1 MKPKLGKQKVTVI
14 EGEKKKSSSL
24 SAFEDFNHLA
34 GFAQIEL
41 KGRSVGAAILQ
52 RSKNRFCFVFGF
64 SSYGIHD
71 TLRPDQIPPTIS
83 NFESALKELLPGERM
98 TVHLSSFAE
107 DADRQKELDALLAK
121 APSPELRL
129 LLMSEKARTQELKRS
144 GVRKPKKL
152 HIFVTY
158 TVEPNEQTTN
168 ESDWIEKAIAK
179 CSGLWEVF
187 KGAGDDIVVE
197 QTRTMLERS
206 FTEGYLR
213 WEQLLNIK
221 MGLDIK
227 PMSSRDLW
235 ANLWH
240 RFNYSKAPEIP
251 QYLHLT
257 EQGLKEVI
265 NTDIHPTT
273 VLVQGEYGQSTVP
286 KADRRWIKIKGR
298 YVGALS
304 FTAKPVG
311 FANAREQLRYLWNI
325 LCRPHVVDTEIICQ
339 ITGAK
344 GHSKKKVC
352 QCSSC
357 GPGDVHK
364 PLAEVREPFLVS
376 VRESLDLLFHLDHR
390 FLSQL
395 DPSLIGLR
403 HQGDHWRSSS
413 PAHRSGKA
421 HHGVNLIEDAAVP
434 VLL

>member
-1 MKPKLGKQKVTVI
+1 
-14 EGEKKKSSSL
+14 
-24 SAFEDFNHLA
+24 
-34 GFAQIEL
+34 
-41 KGRSVGAAILQ
+41 
-52 RSKNRFCFVFGF
+52 
-64 SSYGIHD
+64 
-71 TLRPDQIPPTIS
+71 
-83 NFESALKELLPGERM
+83 
-98 TVHLSSFAE
+98 
-107 DADRQKELDALLAK
+107 
-121 APSPELRL
+121 
-129 LLMSEKARTQELKRS
+129 
-144 GVRKPKKL
+144 
-152 HIFVTY
+152 
-158 TVEPNEQTTN
+158 
-168 ESDWIEKAIAK
+168 
-179 CSGLWEVF
+179 
-187 KGAGDDIVVE
+187 
-197 QTRTMLERS
+197 
-206 FTEGYLR
+206 
-213 WEQLLNIK
+213 
-221 MGLDIK
+221 
-227 PMSSRDLW
+227 MSSRDLW

-251 QYLHLT
+251 QYHLT

-273 VLVQGEYGQSTVP
+273 VLVRGVRPINGT
-286 KADRRWIKIKGR
+286 KANRRWIKIKGR

-339 ITGAK
+339 DTGAK

-357 GPGDVHK
+357 GTGCPQTTCRGQGALLGQCQRV
-364 PLAEVREPFLVS
+364 
-376 VRESLDLLFHLDHR
+376 LDLLFHLDHR